1 MAQYIEASPAC
12 TGAHLTTSSFPT
24 ELIHSLPSPPKKD
37 PMEEIRN
44 SYGLMTAVLNTNDPK
59 LIMQNQPKLLLLLKR
74 MMSKLDEK

>member
-12 TGAHLTTSSFPT
+12 TGAHLSFPT

-59 LIMQNQPKLLLLLKR
+59 LIMQNQAKLLLLLKR